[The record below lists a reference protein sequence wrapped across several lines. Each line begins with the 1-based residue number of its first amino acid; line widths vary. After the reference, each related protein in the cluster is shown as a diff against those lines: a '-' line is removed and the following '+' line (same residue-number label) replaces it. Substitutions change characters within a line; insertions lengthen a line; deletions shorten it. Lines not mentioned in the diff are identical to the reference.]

1 MNGFVVGGIVGAVAV
16 VALKLIF
23 FFTVLP
29 PLGWCVCACACVY
42 VRWQEIVEHLA

>member
-23 FFTVLP
+23 FSLFYRRLA
-29 PLGWCVCACACVY
+29 GACVRAR
-42 VRWQEIVEHLA
+42 VCMCDGKRLLNI